1 MIQPSALSLLMPAGH
16 VNFRTTAQAKTA
28 TPSSMQ
34 TGGLHAYV
42 TLDGVQDAVRRVLTS
57 HGGRVPIAQF
67 PAAWNNAHIP
77 VQLSHVASELQMP
90 NWVHVLGLC
99 KQVCFLETINGTEHV
114 AVKRTPAE
122 VSDVA
127 SRARLE
133 LHRRRDHVS
142 SAAVLDLLCRQLG
155 VKQFEVKDATA

>member
-1 MIQPSALSLLMPAGH
+1 
-16 VNFRTTAQAKTA
+16 
-28 TPSSMQ
+28 MQ
-34 TGGLHAYV
+34 SGGLHAYV

-155 VKQFEVKDATA
+155 VKQFEVRRPQLDLLDPAPICCALCTVAAGAGSLPGASH